1 MKKILFWAVIML
13 FAACGR
19 IIKVSDLQYKEGE
32 RAVLYVFYADKACV
46 IRPIPVHFP
55 GAIQSP
61 NEA

>member
-32 RAVLYVFYADKACV
+32 RAVLSAQRNRPYFYVANQIIGSFLALFNC
-46 IRPIPVHFP
+46 
-55 GAIQSP
+55 
-61 NEA
+61 